1 MPVAFANRDFPV
13 VMRRQ
18 IGRQGIDPAVKERD
32 IGGLVGAAKPLNP
45 QGGHGCGCTINR
57 GLVFEDRCAG
67 GEGTT
72 VFLAIRIGNTRERLY
87 QCV

>member
-1 MPVAFANRDFPV
+1 MPVAFPNRDFPV

-18 IGRQGIDPAVKERD
+18 LCRQGIDPAVKERD
-32 IGGLVGAAKPLNP
+32 IGGLVRAAKPPNP

-57 GLVFEDRCAG
+57 RLVFEDRCAG
-67 GEGTT
+67 SKGTT
-72 VFLAIRIGNTRERLY
+72 AFLAIRIGNTRERLY